1 MAAPE
6 QGYAGLD
13 YLDAAD
19 WGPGG
24 GMGGEKR
31 SYNTWINSKLI
42 EGGYPVLSFES
53 MFDDFGDG
61 VVLAHLI
68 YCLEDP
74 KLVKKYIHGIDERR
88 PLHPLRGHSNFLV
101 LYKFLTEQAG
111 IKGMSSLP
119 INAVMHGSQTL
130 IMGLI
135 FRLMQKY
142 ALATAENDEAF
153 SSLLEWVKPRCSP
166 HKEVKNW
173 TSSWKDGKA
182 LCALWNYLITEDQ
195 EMYEWL
201 VDKSGQEL
209 TIDLTKCTTDT
220 NAALTAAMSKFHKI
234 MDVPLMITPT
244 DMIECVEGFK
254 KTNQIYIAEIKNAHA
269 KWYDETKKKLD
280 MDKASQQEAN
290 EDLEHITIGL
300 EKYEQALKA
309 LREAQNSSNTMTTE
323 ILHVAGDDMSNSD
336 GTDEELDKICDVARD
351 KLTPNDEQYDYSSTL
366 FEEAY
371 TEFAKVKGREAS
383 KLEKQWQF
391 KSKMNDAKAK
401 PGEIEGMKDATHDNL
416 DIKLEE
422 LKNKWKGKKALETL
436 LAEYIADVD
445 KYTDTF
451 ETITD
456 RVIRSFEGTRN
467 ERQRREN
474 VSQGRKELVDEV
486 THILEF
492 VPRFDEVSNI
502 VVNEDD
508 QKVCEEK
515 KIEAENWY
523 NFWVNEYDRRVE
535 EELNSGKYAQEE
547 ELADLLAIY
556 HKFSVDLDT
565 IVRKDTDENGNLIN
579 ACLLYTSPSPRD
591 S

>member
-1 MAAPE
+1 M
-6 QGYAGLD
+6 
-13 YLDAAD
+13 
-19 WGPGG
+19 
-24 GMGGEKR
+24 
-31 SYNTWINSKLI
+31 I
-42 EGGYPVLSFES
+42 
-53 MFDDFGDG
+53 
-61 VVLAHLI
+61 
-68 YCLEDP
+68 
-74 KLVKKYIHGIDERR
+74 RR
-88 PLHPLRGHSNFLV
+88 PPRSTLSSSSAASDVYKRQV

-579 ACLLYTSPSPRD
+579 AVDTGISNDYNDVKTRLDVIHSLVQQFHHNERD
-591 S
+591 LRQQVQAAVDDKFDAENLPGKHWYKANYDV